1 MSLGKQILRGI
12 FGPSSATDEAITR
25 YDGATG
31 KLVQNSGVTIDDDNN
46 MVFPNGSSITVDAII
61 AASASGLKL
70 FDDGGNGI
78 FVEDGGKVGIG
89 TESPGGKLD
98 VHPGGS
104 QTSGDFVVDTI
115 NKKVFVGRLSATPG
129 DSIDE
134 FIVRSR
140 GGIEIF
146 VVDVKNSKVV
156 LGNTIK
162 LGIGEVSVA
171 AFLTVS
177 QSGTSGTDLVHI
189 NAADNAGGDLFLVD
203 ENGDVGIGT
212 VNPESKLHVKGVIHV
227 ADPSLTRYF
236 IEVFSSGGVGF
247 IDSYDSTG
255 NDYQDLV
262 VRADDFIF
270 EGQGTER
277 FRITDSG
284 NVGINETDPQEKLAV
299 AGNIVLPKTAGSGIK
314 IDNTTPTFGWRDLK
328 GKVTQRNTGG
338 SKPTHALYRG
348 TLRQYQFA
356 VGKEEYFTYHIDH
369 DHLPDSDIFLHVHW
383 SHISAAVNGG
393 SITIEYEMSYAKG
406 FNQGA
411 FIAPVGS
418 TFLGIASTVQY
429 QHILSEIQVSAA
441 APNAASEIDSNDLE
455 PDGIIEARVK
465 ILANNMTGAQPAPFI
480 HEADIHYQSTSMG
493 TKQKGP
499 DFYT

>member
-25 YDGATG
+25 FDGTTG
-31 KLVQNSGVTIDDDNN
+31 KLVQNSGVTLDDSGN
-46 MVFPNGSSITVDAII
+46 MAFPNGATLSVDQVHARDGD
-61 AASASGLKL
+61 GLKL

-78 FVEDGGKVGIG
+78 FVENGGDVGVGTVIPNAKFDVLIVNPGGTTLARLGRHQAANDQGGSLAFFGGTNGGAEKGQLGFAHSGSGPNTILTGELSNAMILKAIGAIQFGTNNDNIRMTIDTLGKVGIG
-89 TESPGGKLD
+89 TD
-98 VHPGGS
+98 
-104 QTSGDFVVDTI
+104 
-115 NKKVFVGRLSATPG
+115 
-129 DSIDE
+129 
-134 FIVRSR
+134 
-140 GGIEIF
+140 
-146 VVDVKNSKVV
+146 
-156 LGNTIK
+156 
-162 LGIGEVSVA
+162 
-171 AFLTVS
+171 
-177 QSGTSGTDLVHI
+177 
-189 NAADNAGGDLFLVD
+189 
-203 ENGDVGIGT
+203 
-212 VNPESKLHVKGVIHV
+212 NPEAKLHVKGVIHV
-227 ADPSLTRYF
+227 ADPALTRYF

-299 AGNIVLPKTAGSGIK
+299 AGNIVIPKTSGVGIK
-314 IDNTTPTFGWRDLK
+314 VDNTTPTFGWRDLK
-328 GKVTQRNTGG
+328 GKVTQRNTGA
-338 SKPTHALYRG
+338 SKPTHTTYRD
-348 TLRQYQFA
+348 TLAQFQFA
-356 VGKEEYFTYHIDH
+356 AGKEEYFTYHIDH
-369 DHLPDSDIFLHVHW
+369 DHEPDSDIFLHVHW
-383 SHISAAVNGG
+383 SHTSAQVNGG
-393 SITIEYEMSYAKG
+393 SLLIEYEMSYAKG

-411 FIAPVGS
+411 FPASVSS
-418 TFLGIASTVQY
+418 TYLGIASITQY

-465 ILANNMTGAQPAPFI
+465 ILENNITVSGGGVPDPFI
-480 HEADIHYQSTSMG
+480 HEADIHYQSTGMG
-493 TKQKGP
+493 TKQKEP

>member
-1 MSLGKQILRGI
+1 M
-12 FGPSSATDEAITR
+12 A
-25 YDGATG
+25 
-31 KLVQNSGVTIDDDNN
+31 
-46 MVFPNGSSITVDAII
+46 FPNGATLSIDQIHARD
-61 AASASGLKL
+61 SDGLKL
-70 FDDGGNGI
+70 FDDDGNGI
-78 FVEDGGKVGIG
+78 FVEDGGQIGIG
-89 TESPGGKLD
+89 TENPSAKVDIVSSSGALEASSSLAAGETVINFQNGKFIFKGNGNVIFNPVTNVLVEGALTLGTGNGYEIEDSGGTKRNIFQLD
-98 VHPGGS
+98 GS
-104 QTSGDFVVDTI
+104 
-115 NKKVFVGRLSATPG
+115 
-129 DSIDE
+129 
-134 FIVRSR
+134 
-140 GGIEIF
+140 
-146 VVDVKNSKVV
+146 
-156 LGNTIK
+156 
-162 LGIGEVSVA
+162 
-171 AFLTVS
+171 
-177 QSGTSGTDLVHI
+177 
-189 NAADNAGGDLFLVD
+189 DNLLAGGLSLNNFQINVGGVSAALLI
-203 ENGDVGIGT
+203 ETTTGNVGIGT

-299 AGNIVLPKTAGSGIK
+299 AGNIVVPKTAGVGFK
-314 IDNTTPTFGWRDLK
+314 VDNTTPTFGWRDLK
-328 GKVTQRNTGG
+328 GKVTQRNTGA
-338 SKPTHALYRG
+338 SKPTHTTYRD
-348 TLRQYQFA
+348 TLAQFQFA
-356 VGKEEYFTYHIDH
+356 AGKEEYFTYHIDH
-369 DHLPDSDIFLHVHW
+369 DHVPDSDIFLHVHW
-383 SHISAAVNGG
+383 SHTSAQVNGG
-393 SITIEYEMSYAKG
+393 SLLIEYEMSYAKG

-411 FIAPVGS
+411 FPASVSS
-418 TFLGIASTVQY
+418 TYLGIASITQY

-455 PDGIIEARVK
+455 PDGIIEARVR
-465 ILANNMTGAQPAPFI
+465 ILENNITVSGGGVPDPFI